1 MGPEIVLL
9 SATFLITNS
18 ANTESLQALSTY
30 YKVDKLA
37 EEQVGRL
44 LKLEDRLLLSDIAV
58 VSSVLIEKRVVL
70 HYSF

>member
-1 MGPEIVLL
+1 MGPELLLL
-9 SATFLITNS
+9 SATFLITNTT
-18 ANTESLQALSTY
+18 NQESLQALSAY

-70 HYSF
+70 RYSF

>member
-9 SATFLITNS
+9 SATFLITSS

-44 LKLEDRLLLSDIAV
+44 LKLEDRLLLSDLAV
-58 VSSVLIEKRVVL
+58 ISSVVIEKRFIVR
-70 HYSF
+70 FTF

>member
-1 MGPEIVLL
+1 MGPELLLL
-9 SATFLITNS
+9 SATFLITNTT
-18 ANTESLQALSTY
+18 NQESLQALSAY
-30 YKVDKLA
+30 YKVDKLT

-70 HYSF
+70 RYSF